1 MDPTVKEKSASGQL
15 HVIDVEQSSNE
26 ESAVHQEHHIPLDL
40 DDPHRAA
47 LEDNPDKAERLTWT
61 TLLAVI
67 VSELLQLAGIE
78 RL

>member
-1 MDPTVKEKSASGQL
+1 MDTSIREKSASGQL
-15 HVIDVEQSSNE
+15 NVIDAERSSNE
-26 ESAVHQEHHIPLDL
+26 ESAMHLEHHIPLDL

-67 VSELLQLAGIE
+67 VSELL
-78 RL
+78 